1 MIQYKN
7 LDFWYGCTSNRGM
20 QNQLMHEC
28 YQRKRAFKYIILA
41 KHIARLEHEMQQMW
55 EEELM

>member
-7 LDFWYGCTSNRGM
+7 LDLWYGCTGNRGM

-28 YQRKRAFKYIILA
+28 HQRHRAFKYIKIA
-41 KHIARLEHEMQQMW
+41 THAARLEHEMQQMW